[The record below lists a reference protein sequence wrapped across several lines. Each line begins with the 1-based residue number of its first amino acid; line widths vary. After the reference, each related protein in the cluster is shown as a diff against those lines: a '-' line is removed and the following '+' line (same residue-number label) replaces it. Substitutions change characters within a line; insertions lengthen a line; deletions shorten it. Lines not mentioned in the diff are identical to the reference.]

1 MRDLYNLFDKP
12 KDPLSFNALR
22 ISIASP
28 EKIKE
33 LQALGLN
40 VELIEDSI

>member
-1 MRDLYNLFDKP
+1 MRDLYNLFEKP

-28 EKIKE
+28 DKIRE
-33 LQALGLN
+33 
-40 VELIEDSI
+40 